1 MPKRSE
7 PVHAEARPANTEHD
21 ALQMP
26 GDAGAQLRHGWALYG
41 SGDARGASAQAR
53 RAAELA
59 PSDAEAPYLLGMA
72 LKVVGDA
79 AGAVAAFRSAAAIA
93 AGQGDTSR
101 AAMLR
106 RLAIGQA
113 NWLEK
118 GAWDLEPETWVR
130 T

>member
-1 MPKRSE
+1 MPNCKERVS
-7 PVHAEARPANTEHD
+7 AESLSARAEGE
-21 ALQMP
+21 ALRAP
-26 GDAGAQLRHGWALYG
+26 DDAGARLRYGWALYG
-41 SGDARGASAQAR
+41 SGDAEGASVQAR
-53 RAAELA
+53 LAAGLA

-72 LKVVGDA
+72 LKVKGDA
-79 AGAVAAFRSAAAIA
+79 GGAVAAFRSAASMA
-93 AGQGDTSR
+93 AGQGENSR

>member
-1 MPKRSE
+1 MPNREGRVSTEPLSARAEREALRS
-7 PVHAEARPANTEHD
+7 PD
-21 ALQMP
+21 
-26 GDAGAQLRHGWALYG
+26 DAGARLRYGWALYG
-41 SGDARGASAQAR
+41 SGDAEGASVQAR
-53 RAAELA
+53 LAAGLTPA
-59 PSDAEAPYLLGMA
+59 DAEAAYLLGMA
-72 LKVVGDA
+72 LKAKGDA
-79 AGAVAAFRSAAAIA
+79 AGAVAAFRSAASMA
-93 AGQGDTSR
+93 AGQEDSSR

>member
-1 MPKRSE
+1 MPNRQEKVTAESLSARAEGEALRS
-7 PVHAEARPANTEHD
+7 PD
-21 ALQMP
+21 
-26 GDAGAQLRHGWALYG
+26 DAGARLRYGWALYG
-41 SGDARGASAQAR
+41 SGDAEGASVQAR
-53 RAAELA
+53 LAAGLA
-59 PSDAEAPYLLGMA
+59 PSEAEAPYLLGMA
-72 LKVVGDA
+72 LKARGDA
-79 AGAVAAFRSAAAIA
+79 GGAVAAFRSAASMA
-93 AGQGDTSR
+93 AGQGDNSR

>member
-1 MPKRSE
+1 MPNRERRMSPESLPARAEGEALRSPE
-7 PVHAEARPANTEHD
+7 
-21 ALQMP
+21 
-26 GDAGAQLRHGWALYG
+26 DAGARLRYGWALYG
-41 SGDARGASAQAR
+41 SGDAEGAAVQAR
-53 RAAELA
+53 LAAGLA
-59 PSDAEAPYLLGMA
+59 PSDAEARYLLGMA
-72 LKVVGDA
+72 LKVKGDA
-79 AGAVAAFRSAAAIA
+79 DGAVAAFRSAASMA
-93 AGQGDTSR
+93 AGELDTSR